1 VTPFSKPAVV
11 ASSCRTTPSPAFASV
26 AGLKMVFTSLLLH
39 SQIRGI
45 WELLLK
51 IEDVD
56 KILLL
61 LS

>member
-1 VTPFSKPAVV
+1 
-11 ASSCRTTPSPAFASV
+11 
-26 AGLKMVFTSLLLH
+26 MVFTSLLLH